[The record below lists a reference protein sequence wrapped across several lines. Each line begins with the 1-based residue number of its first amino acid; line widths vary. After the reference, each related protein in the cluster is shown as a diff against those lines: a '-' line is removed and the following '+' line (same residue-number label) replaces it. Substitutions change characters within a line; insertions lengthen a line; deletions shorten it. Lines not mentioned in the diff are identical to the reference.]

1 MATPKAT
8 LKALLRAVI
17 RRLVPFVSRRPWLA
31 AIAGRVFAS
40 MPSLRHRLRNM
51 VSMPAP
57 LPRSEQGLTA
67 SQAAVLSDLRAQI
80 RIAHPGSHE

>member
-8 LKALLRAVI
+8 LKAMLRGVI
-17 RRLVPFVSRRPWLA
+17 RRLVPFVSQRPWA
-31 AIAGRVFAS
+31 VVIARRLFAS
-40 MPSLRHRLRNM
+40 TPWLRHRLRNM
-51 VSMPAP
+51 VSMPDP
-57 LPRSEQGLTA
+57 LPRPEQGLTA